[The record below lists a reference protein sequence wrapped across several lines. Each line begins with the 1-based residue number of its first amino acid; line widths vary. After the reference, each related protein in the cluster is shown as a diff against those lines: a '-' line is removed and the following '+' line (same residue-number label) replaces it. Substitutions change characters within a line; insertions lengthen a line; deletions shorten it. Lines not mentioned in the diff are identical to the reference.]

1 MSDEEYKPRQKP
13 VLTKEQKVD
22 LSKRNRMSH
31 KRPKFRRQNWFRYK
45 RLGEKWRRP
54 RGIHSKMRRH
64 FKYRIAVVQPGFRG
78 PTRVRGL
85 HPSGKEIVSIYN
97 PQDLD
102 NVNNETQIG
111 QIGSSVGSRKRIN
124 ILNKADDL
132 NIHIINP
139 QVRRIEAFDDDLSLE
154 VDDEFE
160 LLDED
165 LDLVDDEDLNLVE
178 DEEMELND

>member
-64 FKYRIAVVQPGFRG
+64 FKYRIPVVQVGFRG
-78 PTRVRGL
+78 PASVRGL
-85 HPSGKEIVSIYN
+85 HPSGFEEILVYNLGNLEDIDPKVQAIRISSNVGDKKREMIVEKAETKEFFAN
-97 PQDLD
+97 PKSDRTKLFLS
-102 NVNNETQIG
+102 QI
-111 QIGSSVGSRKRIN
+111 
-124 ILNKADDL
+124 L
-132 NIHIINP
+132 
-139 QVRRIEAFDDDLSLE
+139 
-154 VDDEFE
+154 
-160 LLDED
+160 
-165 LDLVDDEDLNLVE
+165 
-178 DEEMELND
+178 